1 MRYASRLL
9 IFCFKSRKICNLFT
23 RNESN
28 LKRKD
33 GVQMN
38 NKGKWYVAGVISFIV
53 AAAFVIVYFV
63 SPQLQVYATS
73 TVFENQPFYAKFN
86 ESLKKDSITNNM
98 IYIEDA
104 DGNKVKTAL
113 SIGQDGKTLVVK
125 DLPKGTYTIHIAEQA
140 FKKNVKS
147 GATVTFSV
155 VDELQAITSHDDL
168 KTYFEVIINEERMFA
183 SDDMK
188 ATEESTSADFAVSDS
203 SNTASHSETNNQVA
217 GIEEGDIAVTD
228 GQYIYSLR
236 DDTIFI
242 THATKMKVASKI
254 KLKDQ
259 YPSKLLLHDNKLIV
273 LYDQYMG
280 PTTEDHRYAGTMMTQ
295 IAIYDVTN
303 HAKPKLIREVGQEGY
318 QVGVRE
324 YGDILY
330 VVTNATPQ
338 YWIMQEGE
346 DVELRPQLFDS
357 KDEAVTHVPVDKI
370 HIFPGSNEAIYT
382 FISVI
387 DLNEYETAEMKV
399 ETYLG
404 AGSGIYMS
412 TEAIYMTAPVY
423 MPITT
428 STNAMMDSSMLVMD
442 SNTALYKF
450 TVDST
455 NIEMTARTTIE
466 GSVLNQFS
474 MDEYNGYLRVA
485 TTTGNAWGRDGDSNN
500 HLMIYD
506 ENLNEVG
513 KLTDLARGERI
524 YSARF
529 IGDKAYIVTF
539 RETDPLF
546 VIDVADPK
554 NPTVLGELKI
564 PGFSNYLHPL
574 DDTHLIGIGY
584 DTKVEVNSY
593 SKQPIVYTMGMKIS
607 LFDVTDVKNPI
618 EVDNEII
625 GGRGTYSDVQYDH
638 KALYRDPDKGH
649 YGFPISIYD
658 KDQYVGSGALVYHIT
673 SNGITLAGDF
683 VKKAQ
688 GEQYENWETI
698 VRRLLYIDNTL
709 YTIANHEITAY
720 DKQNFN
726 KKGSVVL
733 K

>member
-1 MRYASRLL
+1 M
-9 IFCFKSRKICNLFT
+9 
-23 RNESN
+23 
-28 LKRKD
+28 
-33 GVQMN
+33 QMD
-38 NKGKWYVAGVISFIV
+38 NKGKWYVGGVISFILVV
-53 AAAFVIVYFV
+53 AFAIVYFA

-73 TVFENQPFYAKFN
+73 TVFENQTFYAKFN

-98 IYIEDA
+98 IYIEDV
-104 DGNKVKTAL
+104 DGNKIKAKM
-113 SIGQDGKTLVVK
+113 SIDKDGKTLIAK
-125 DLPKGTYTIHIAEQA
+125 DLPKGTYTIHVAEKA
-140 FKKNVKS
+140 FEKNVKS
-147 GATVTFSV
+147 GTTVTFSV
-155 VDELQAITSHDDL
+155 VDKLQAITSLDDL
-168 KTYFEVIINEERMFA
+168 KTYFEAIVNEEQAFA

-188 ATEESTSADFAVSDS
+188 AKEESENFGSATSNASD
-203 SNTASHSETNNQVA
+203 TASHSETNNQVE

-236 DDTIFI
+236 DDTVFI
-242 THATKMKVASKI
+242 TDASKLKVASKI
-254 KLKDQ
+254 ELKDK
-259 YPSKLLLHDNKLIV
+259 YPSKLLIQDNKLIV
-273 LYDQYMG
+273 LYDQYIG
-280 PTTEDHRYAGTMMTQ
+280 SVTVDHHYAGTVMTQ

-303 HAKPKLIREVGQEGY
+303 RAKPKLIREVGQEGY

-324 YGDILY
+324 YDDILY
-330 VVTNATPQ
+330 VVTNMTPH
-338 YWIMQEGE
+338 YWLMREGE
-346 DVELRPQLFDS
+346 EVELRPQLFDS
-357 KDEAVTHVPVDKI
+357 KDEVLTHVPIDNI
-370 HIFPGSNEAIYT
+370 RIFPGSNEANYT
-382 FISVI
+382 IISAI

-404 AGSGIYMS
+404 SGSGIYMS

-423 MPITT
+423 MPLDV
-428 STNAMMDSSMLVMD
+428 STRSSMELSMQVMD

-450 TVDST
+450 AVDGT
-455 NIEMTARTTIE
+455 NIEMTARTMIE

-485 TTTGNAWGRDGDSNN
+485 TTTGNAWGSEGDSNN
-500 HLMIYD
+500 HLIIYD
-506 ENLNEVG
+506 DNLNEVG

-529 IGDKAYIVTF
+529 IGEKAYIVTF

-554 NPTVLGELKI
+554 NPAVLGELKI

-584 DTKVEVNSY
+584 DTKVEIDSY
-593 SKQPIVYTMGMKIS
+593 SKQSIVYTMGMKIS
-607 LFDVTDVKNPI
+607 LFDVTDVENPI

-625 GGRGTYSDVQYDH
+625 GGRGTHSDIQYDH
-638 KALYRDPDKGH
+638 KALYRNQLNGH

-658 KDQYVGSGALVYHIT
+658 EDRYVGSGALVYHIT
-673 SNGITLAGDF
+673 PEGIELAGDF

-688 GEQYENWETI
+688 GEQYEEWETMI
-698 VRRLLYIDNTL
+698 RRLLYINNTL

-726 KKGSVVL
+726 KQGSVVL

>member
-1 MRYASRLL
+1 
-9 IFCFKSRKICNLFT
+9 
-23 RNESN
+23 
-28 LKRKD
+28 
-33 GVQMN
+33 MN
-38 NKGKWYVAGVISFIV
+38 NMGKWYVGGVISFILV
-53 AAAFVIVYFV
+53 AAFAIVYFV

-73 TVFENQPFYAKFN
+73 TIFENQTFYAKFN
-86 ESLKKDSITNNM
+86 ESLKKDSVTNNM

-104 DGNKVKTAL
+104 DGNKIKATL
-113 SIGQDGKTLVVK
+113 SVDQDGKTLVVK
-125 DLPKGTYTIHIAEQA
+125 DLPKGKYTIHVAEKA

-147 GATVTFSV
+147 EVTVTFSV
-155 VDELQAITSHDDL
+155 VDELEAITSLDDL
-168 KTYFEVIINEERMFA
+168 KTYFEAIVNEEEQAMRRNNWEVKEESANVESETSSA
-183 SDDMK
+183 SD
-188 ATEESTSADFAVSDS
+188 
-203 SNTASHSETNNQVA
+203 TASHSETNNQVD

-236 DDTIFI
+236 DDTVFI
-242 THATKMKVASKI
+242 TDTAKMKVASKI
-254 KLKDQ
+254 ELKDK
-259 YPSKLLLHDNKLIV
+259 YPSKLLIHDNKLIV
-273 LYDQYMG
+273 LYDRYIG
-280 PTTEDHRYAGTMMTQ
+280 SVTEDHRYAGTVMTQ

-303 HAKPKLIREVGQEGY
+303 RAKPKLIREVGQEGY

-324 YGDILY
+324 YDDILY
-330 VVTNATPQ
+330 VVTNMTPH
-338 YWIMQEGE
+338 YWLIREGE
-346 DVELRPQLFDS
+346 EVELRPQLYDS
-357 KDEAVTHVPVDKI
+357 KDEALTHVSIDKI
-370 HIFPGSNEAIYT
+370 HIFPGSNEANYT
-382 FISVI
+382 IISAI

-423 MPITT
+423 TPLVA
-428 STNAMMDSSMLVMD
+428 STRSSMDLSMLVRD
-442 SNTALYKF
+442 NNTDLYKF
-450 TVDST
+450 AVDGT
-455 NIEMTARTTIE
+455 KVEMTARTTIE

-485 TTTGNAWGRDGDSNN
+485 TTTGNAWGSDGDSNN
-500 HLMIYD
+500 NLMIYD
-506 ENLNEVG
+506 GNLNEVG

-529 IGDKAYIVTF
+529 MGDKAYIVTF

-554 NPTVLGELKI
+554 NPVVLGELKI

-607 LFDVTDVKNPI
+607 LFDVTDVDNPI

-638 KALYRDPDKGH
+638 KALYRDQANGH

-658 KDQYVGSGALVYHIT
+658 EEKYIGSGALVYHIT
-673 SNGITLAGDF
+673 PNGIELAGDF

-688 GEQYENWETI
+688 GEQYEDWETM

-720 DKQNFN
+720 DKQKFE
-726 KKGSVVL
+726 KRGSVVL

>member
-1 MRYASRLL
+1 MQ
-9 IFCFKSRKICNLFT
+9 
-23 RNESN
+23 
-28 LKRKD
+28 
-33 GVQMN
+33 VN
-38 NKGKWYVAGVISFIV
+38 NKGKWYVGGVISFILV
-53 AAAFVIVYFV
+53 AAFAIAYFV

-73 TVFENQPFYAKFN
+73 TVFENQTFYAKFN
-86 ESLKKDSITNNM
+86 ESLKKDSITKNM

-104 DGNKVKTAL
+104 DSNKIKATL
-113 SIGQDGKTLVVK
+113 SIDQDGKTLVVD
-125 DLPKGTYTIHIAEQA
+125 DLPKGTYTIHVTEKA

-147 GATVTFSV
+147 GATVPFSV
-155 VDELQAITSHDDL
+155 VDELEAITSIDDL
-168 KTYFEVIINEERMFA
+168 KAYFEAIINEEQVFV
-183 SDDMK
+183 SNDMK
-188 ATEESTSADFAVSDS
+188 ATEESANSDS
-203 SNTASHSETNNQVA
+203 ATSGASDTASHSETNNQVE

-236 DDTIFI
+236 DDTVFI
-242 THATKMKVASKI
+242 TDTVKMKVASKI
-254 KLKDQ
+254 ELKDK
-259 YPSKLLLHDNKLIV
+259 YPSKLLIHDNKLIV

-280 PTTEDHRYAGTMMTQ
+280 PTTEDHRYAGTVMTR
-295 IAIYDVTN
+295 IAIYDVAN
-303 HAKPKLIREVGQEGY
+303 HEKPTLIREVGQEGY

-324 YGDILY
+324 YDDILY
-330 VVTNATPQ
+330 VVTNAMPN
-338 YWIMQEGE
+338 YWLMREGE
-346 DVELRPQLFDS
+346 EVELRPQLFDS
-357 KDEAVTHVPVDKI
+357 KDEALTHVPIDKI
-370 HIFPGSNEAIYT
+370 SIFPGSNEANYT
-382 FISVI
+382 IISAI

-404 AGSGIYMS
+404 SGSGIYMS

-423 MPITT
+423 MPIAA
-428 STNAMMDSSMLVMD
+428 STDLAMDSAMLVMNN
-442 SNTALYKF
+442 NTELYKF
-450 TVDST
+450 AVDGT

-485 TTTGNAWGRDGDSNN
+485 TTTGNAWGSEGDSNN
-500 HLMIYD
+500 NLMIYD

-529 IGDKAYIVTF
+529 MGEKAYIVTF

-574 DDTHLIGIGY
+574 DESHLIGIGY
-584 DTKVEVNSY
+584 DTKVEVDSY

-607 LFDVTDVKNPI
+607 LFDVTDVDNPI

-625 GGRGTYSDVQYDH
+625 GGRGTHSDVQYDH
-638 KALYRDPDKGH
+638 KALYRDQEKGH

-658 KDQYVGSGALVYHIT
+658 EEKYIGSGALVYHIT
-673 SNGITLAGDF
+673 PKGIELAGDF

-688 GEQYENWETI
+688 GEQYEDWEKMI
-698 VRRLLYIDNTL
+698 RRLLYVDNTL
-709 YTIANHEITAY
+709 YTIANQEITAY

-726 KKGSVVL
+726 KQGNVL
-733 K
+733 LK

>member
-1 MRYASRLL
+1 
-9 IFCFKSRKICNLFT
+9 
-23 RNESN
+23 
-28 LKRKD
+28 
-33 GVQMN
+33 MN
-38 NKGKWYVAGVISFIV
+38 KKGKWYVAGVISFMV

-73 TVFENQPFYAKFN
+73 TVFENEPFYAKFN
-86 ESLKKDSITNNM
+86 ESLKKKSVTNNM

-113 SIGQDGKTLVVK
+113 SISQDGKTLVVK
-125 DLPKGTYTIHIAEQA
+125 DLPKGIYTIHVTEQA
-140 FKKNVKS
+140 FKKKVKS

-155 VDELQAITSHDDL
+155 VDELQEITSLDDL
-168 KTYFEVIINEERMFA
+168 KTYFEMFMNKERVFVSNE
-183 SDDMK
+183 MK
-188 ATEESTSADFAVSDS
+188 DTAESTSADFAVSDS
-203 SNTASHSETNNQVA
+203 ANSASHSATNNQVE
-217 GIEEGDIAVTD
+217 GIEEGDVVVTD

-273 LYDQYMG
+273 LYDQYIG
-280 PTTEDHRYAGTMMTQ
+280 STTEDHRYAGKIMTQ
-295 IAIYDVTN
+295 IAIYDVTD
-303 HAKPKLIREVGQEGY
+303 HEKPTLIREVGQEGY

-324 YGDILY
+324 YDDILY

-338 YWIMQEGE
+338 YWIMEEEE

-357 KDEAVTHVPVDKI
+357 KDEALTHVPVNKI
-370 HIFPGSNEAIYT
+370 RIFPGSNEANYT
-382 FISVI
+382 IISAI
-387 DLNEYETAEMKV
+387 DLNEYETADMKV

-423 MPITT
+423 IPIAT
-428 STNAMMDSSMLVMD
+428 STNAMMDSSMLAMD

-450 TVDST
+450 TVEGT
-455 NIEMTARTTIE
+455 NIDMTARTTIE

-485 TTTGNAWGRDGDSNN
+485 TTTGNAWGNGGDSNN
-500 HLMIYD
+500 HLLVYD
-506 ENLNEVG
+506 EKLNEVG

-529 IGDKAYIVTF
+529 MGDKAYIVTF

-554 NPTVLGELKI
+554 NPAVLGELKI

-574 DDTHLIGIGY
+574 DESHLIGIGY
-584 DTKVEVNSY
+584 DTKVEVDSY
-593 SKQPIVYTMGMKIS
+593 SKRPIVYTMGMKIS
-607 LFDVTDVKNPI
+607 LFDVTDVNHPI

-625 GGRGTYSDVQYDH
+625 GGRGTYSDVQHDH
-638 KALYRDPDKGH
+638 KALYRDEAKGH
-649 YGFPISIYD
+649 YGFPISIYNE
-658 KDQYVGSGALVYHIT
+658 DQFVGSGALVYHIT
-673 SNGITLAGDF
+673 PKGIELAGDL

-688 GEQYENWETI
+688 GEQYEEWETM

-709 YTIANHEITAY
+709 YVIANHEITAY

-726 KKGSVVL
+726 KQGNIVL

>member
-1 MRYASRLL
+1 MRN
-9 IFCFKSRKICNLFT
+9 K
-23 RNESN
+23 SN

-33 GVQMN
+33 GVRMN
-38 NKGKWYVAGVISFIV
+38 NKGKWYVSGVIAFIIV
-53 AAAFVIVYFV
+53 AAFAIVYFV

-73 TVFENQPFYAKFN
+73 TVFENQPFYVKFN
-86 ESLKKDSITNNM
+86 ESLKKESITKNM

-104 DGNKVKTAL
+104 NGNKIKATI
-113 SIGQDGKTLVVK
+113 SIDNNGKTLVVK
-125 DLPKGTYTIHIAEQA
+125 DLSKGTYKIHVTEKA
-140 FKKNVKS
+140 FKKSVKS
-147 GATVTFSV
+147 GATVPFSV
-155 VDELQAITSHDDL
+155 VDKLEAITSLDDL
-168 KTYFEVIINEERMFA
+168 KTYFEAIVNEENQVMGNNNWGVEEDSLKVESESS
-183 SDDMK
+183 SD
-188 ATEESTSADFAVSDS
+188 AD
-203 SNTASHSETNNQVA
+203 TASHSETNNQVE

-242 THATKMKVASKI
+242 TDTVKMKVASKI
-254 KLKDQ
+254 KLKDK
-259 YPSKLLLHDNKLIV
+259 YPSKLLIHDHKLIV

-280 PTTEDHRYAGTMMTQ
+280 SVIEDHRYAGTVMTR

-303 HAKPKLIREVGQEGY
+303 HEKPTLIREVGQEGY

-324 YGDILY
+324 YDDILY
-330 VVTNATPQ
+330 VVTNAIPH
-338 YWIMQEGE
+338 YWLMREGE
-346 DVELRPQLFDS
+346 EVELRPQLFDS
-357 KDEAVTHVPVDKI
+357 KDEALTHVPVDKI
-370 HIFPGSNEAIYT
+370 SIFPGSNEANYT
-382 FISVI
+382 IISAI

-423 MPITT
+423 MPLAASTGLAMDT
-428 STNAMMDSSMLVMD
+428 SMVAMNN
-442 SNTALYKF
+442 NTELYKF
-450 TVDST
+450 AVDGT

-485 TTTGNAWGRDGDSNN
+485 TTTGSAWGSEGNSNN
-500 HLMIYD
+500 HLIIYD
-506 ENLNEVG
+506 EMLNEVG

-529 IGDKAYIVTF
+529 MGDKAYIVTF

-554 NPTVLGELKI
+554 NPAVLGELKI

-574 DDTHLIGIGY
+574 DESHLIGIGY
-584 DTKVEVNSY
+584 DTKVEVDSY
-593 SKQPIVYTMGMKIS
+593 SKRPIVYTMGMKIS
-607 LFDVTDVKNPI
+607 LFDVTDVDNPV

-625 GGRGTYSDVQYDH
+625 GGRGTYSDVQHDH
-638 KALYRDPDKGH
+638 KALYREQKMGH
-649 YGFPISIYD
+649 YGFPISIYNE
-658 KDQYVGSGALVYHIT
+658 DQYIGSGALVYHIT
-673 SNGITLAGDF
+673 PKGIELVGDF

-688 GEQYENWETI
+688 GEQYEEWETM

-709 YTIANHEITAY
+709 YIIANHEITAY
-720 DKQNFN
+720 DKQNF
-726 KKGSVVL
+726 KKQGSIGL

>member
-1 MRYASRLL
+1 
-9 IFCFKSRKICNLFT
+9 
-23 RNESN
+23 
-28 LKRKD
+28 
-33 GVQMN
+33 MN
-38 NKGKWYVAGVISFIV
+38 NKGKWYVGGVISFILV
-53 AAAFVIVYFV
+53 AAFAIVYFV
-63 SPQLQVYATS
+63 NPQLQVYATS
-73 TVFENQPFYAKFN
+73 TVFENQTFYAKFN
-86 ESLKKDSITNNM
+86 ESLKKDSITKNM

-104 DGNKVKTAL
+104 DGNKIKATL
-113 SIGQDGKTLVVK
+113 SIDQDGKTLVVD
-125 DLPKGTYTIHIAEQA
+125 DLPKGTYTIHVTEKA

-147 GATVTFSV
+147 GATVPFSV
-155 VDELQAITSHDDL
+155 VDELEAITSIDDL
-168 KTYFEVIINEERMFA
+168 KTYFEAIINEEQVFV
-183 SDDMK
+183 SNDMK
-188 ATEESTSADFAVSDS
+188 ATEESANSDS
-203 SNTASHSETNNQVA
+203 ATSGASDTASHSETNNQVE

-236 DDTIFI
+236 DDTVFI
-242 THATKMKVASKI
+242 TDTVKMKVASKI
-254 KLKDQ
+254 ELKDK
-259 YPSKLLLHDNKLIV
+259 YPSKLLIHDNKLIV
-273 LYDQYMG
+273 LYDQYIG
-280 PTTEDHRYAGTMMTQ
+280 SVTEDHRYAGIIMTQ
-295 IAIYDVTN
+295 IAIYGVAN
-303 HAKPKLIREVGQEGY
+303 HEKPTLIREVGQEGY

-324 YGDILY
+324 YDDILY
-330 VVTNATPQ
+330 VVTNAMPN
-338 YWIMQEGE
+338 YWLMREGE
-346 DVELRPQLFDS
+346 EVELRPQLFDS
-357 KDEAVTHVPVDKI
+357 KDEALTHVAIDKI
-370 HIFPGSNEAIYT
+370 SIFPGSNEANYT
-382 FISVI
+382 IISAI

-423 MPITT
+423 MPLAA
-428 STNAMMDSSMLVMD
+428 STDLAMNSAMLVMNN
-442 SNTALYKF
+442 NTELYKF
-450 TVDST
+450 AVDGT

-485 TTTGNAWGRDGDSNN
+485 TTTGNAWGSEGDSNN
-500 HLMIYD
+500 NLMIYD

-529 IGDKAYIVTF
+529 MGEKAYIVTF

-564 PGFSNYLHPL
+564 TGFSNYLHPL

-584 DTKVEVNSY
+584 DTKVEIDSY

-607 LFDVTDVKNPI
+607 LFDVTDVDNPI

-625 GGRGTYSDVQYDH
+625 GGRGTYSDVQHDH
-638 KALYRDPDKGH
+638 KALYRDQANGH

-658 KDQYVGSGALVYHIT
+658 EDQYVGSGALVYHIT
-673 SNGITLAGDF
+673 PKGIELAGDF

-688 GEQYENWETI
+688 GEQYEEWETM

-720 DKQNFN
+720 NKQNFN
-726 KKGSVVL
+726 KQGSIVL

>member
-1 MRYASRLL
+1 MQ
-9 IFCFKSRKICNLFT
+9 
-23 RNESN
+23 
-28 LKRKD
+28 
-33 GVQMN
+33 VN
-38 NKGKWYVAGVISFIV
+38 NKGKRYVGGVISFILV
-53 AAAFVIVYFV
+53 AAFAIAYFI

-73 TVFENQPFYAKFN
+73 TVFENQTFYAKFN
-86 ESLKKDSITNNM
+86 ESLKKDSITKNM

-104 DGNKVKTAL
+104 DSNKIKATL
-113 SIGQDGKTLVVK
+113 SIDQDGKTLVVD
-125 DLPKGTYTIHIAEQA
+125 DLPKGTYTIHVTEKA

-147 GATVTFSV
+147 GATVPFSV
-155 VDELQAITSHDDL
+155 VDELEAITSIDDL
-168 KTYFEVIINEERMFA
+168 KTYFEAIINEEQVFV
-183 SDDMK
+183 SNDMK
-188 ATEESTSADFAVSDS
+188 ATEESANSDS
-203 SNTASHSETNNQVA
+203 ATSGASDTASHSETNNQVE

-236 DDTIFI
+236 DDTVFI
-242 THATKMKVASKI
+242 TDTAKMKVASKI
-254 KLKDQ
+254 ELKDK
-259 YPSKLLLHDNKLIV
+259 YPSKLLIHDNKLIV

-280 PTTEDHRYAGTMMTQ
+280 PTTEDHRYAGTVMTR
-295 IAIYDVTN
+295 IAIYDVAN
-303 HAKPKLIREVGQEGY
+303 HEKPTLIREVGQEGY

-324 YGDILY
+324 YDDILY
-330 VVTNATPQ
+330 VVTNAMPN
-338 YWIMQEGE
+338 YWLMREGE
-346 DVELRPQLFDS
+346 EVELRPQLFDS
-357 KDEAVTHVPVDKI
+357 KDEALTHVAIDKI
-370 HIFPGSNEAIYT
+370 SIFPGSNEANYT
-382 FISVI
+382 IISAI

-423 MPITT
+423 MPLAA
-428 STNAMMDSSMLVMD
+428 STDLAMNSAMLVMNN
-442 SNTALYKF
+442 NTELYKF
-450 TVDST
+450 AVDGT

-485 TTTGNAWGRDGDSNN
+485 TTTGNAWGSEGDSNN
-500 HLMIYD
+500 NLMIYD

-529 IGDKAYIVTF
+529 MGEKAYIVTF

-584 DTKVEVNSY
+584 DTKVEIDSY

-607 LFDVTDVKNPI
+607 LFDVTDVDNPI

-625 GGRGTYSDVQYDH
+625 GGRGTYSDVQHDH
-638 KALYRDPDKGH
+638 KALYRDQANGH

-658 KDQYVGSGALVYHIT
+658 EEKYVGSGALVYHIT
-673 SNGITLAGDF
+673 PKGIELAGDF

-688 GEQYENWETI
+688 GEQYEEWETM

-720 DKQNFN
+720 NKQNFN
-726 KKGSVVL
+726 KQGSIVL

>member
-1 MRYASRLL
+1 MQ
-9 IFCFKSRKICNLFT
+9 
-23 RNESN
+23 
-28 LKRKD
+28 
-33 GVQMN
+33 VN
-38 NKGKWYVAGVISFIV
+38 NKGKWYVGGVISFILV
-53 AAAFVIVYFV
+53 AAFAIAYFI

-73 TVFENQPFYAKFN
+73 TVFENQTFYAKFN
-86 ESLKKDSITNNM
+86 ESLKKQSLKNNL

-104 DGNKVKTAL
+104 DGNKIKATL
-113 SIGQDGKTLVVK
+113 SINQDSKTLVVE
-125 DLPKGTYTIHIAEQA
+125 DLPKGTYTIHVAEKA
-140 FKKNVKS
+140 FKKKVKS

-155 VDELQAITSHDDL
+155 VDELQAITSINDL
-168 KTYFEVIINEERMFA
+168 KTYFEAIINEEQVFIRN
-183 SDDMK
+183 DMK
-188 ATEESTSADFAVSDS
+188 ATEESANSESETSGASD
-203 SNTASHSETNNQVA
+203 TASQSETNNQVE

-236 DDTIFI
+236 DNIVFI
-242 THATKMKVASKI
+242 TDTVKMKVASKI
-254 KLKDQ
+254 ELKDKS
-259 YPSKLLLHDNKLIV
+259 PSKLLIHDNKLIV
-273 LYDQYMG
+273 LYDQYIGAM
-280 PTTEDHRYAGTMMTQ
+280 TEEDHHYAGAGTVMTQ

-324 YGDILY
+324 YNDVLY
-330 VVTNATPQ
+330 VVTNTTPQ
-338 YWIMQEGE
+338 YWLMAEGE
-346 DVELRPQLFDS
+346 EVELRPQLFDS
-357 KDEAVTHVPVDKI
+357 KDEALTHVPIDNI
-370 HIFPGSNEAIYT
+370 RIFPGSNEANYT
-382 FISVI
+382 IISAI

-399 ETYLG
+399 KTYLG
-404 AGSGIYMS
+404 SGSGIYMS

-423 MPITT
+423 MPLAA
-428 STNAMMDSSMLVMD
+428 STRSAMDLSMLVMD
-442 SNTALYKF
+442 NNTELYKF
-450 TVDST
+450 AVDGT

-474 MDEYNGYLRVA
+474 MDEYEGYLRVA
-485 TTTGNAWGRDGDSNN
+485 TTTGNAWGSEGDSNN
-500 HLMIYD
+500 NLMIYD

-529 IGDKAYIVTF
+529 MGEKAYIVTF

-584 DTKVEVNSY
+584 DTKVEIDSY

-607 LFDVTDVKNPI
+607 LFDVTDVENPI

-625 GGRGTYSDVQYDH
+625 GGRGTYSEVQHDH
-638 KALYRDPDKGH
+638 KALYRDQKKGH

-658 KDQYVGSGALVYHIT
+658 EDQYVGSGALVYHIT
-673 SNGITLAGDF
+673 PKGIELAGDF

-688 GEQYENWETI
+688 GEQYEDWETTI
-698 VRRLLYIDNTL
+698 RRLLYIDNTL

-720 DKQNFN
+720 NKQNFN
-726 KKGSVVL
+726 KQGSIVL

>member
-1 MRYASRLL
+1 MQ
-9 IFCFKSRKICNLFT
+9 
-23 RNESN
+23 
-28 LKRKD
+28 
-33 GVQMN
+33 VN
-38 NKGKWYVAGVISFIV
+38 NKGKWYVGGVISFILV
-53 AAAFVIVYFV
+53 AAFAIAYFI

-73 TVFENQPFYAKFN
+73 TVFENQTFYAKFN
-86 ESLKKDSITNNM
+86 ESLKKQSLKNNM

-104 DGNKVKTAL
+104 DGNKIKATL
-113 SIGQDGKTLVVK
+113 SINQDSKTLVVE
-125 DLPKGTYTIHIAEQA
+125 DLPKGTYTIHIAEKA
-140 FKKNVKS
+140 FKKNIKS

-155 VDELQAITSHDDL
+155 VDELQAITSIDDL
-168 KTYFEVIINEERMFA
+168 KAYFEAIINEEQVFVRN
-183 SDDMK
+183 DMK
-188 ATEESTSADFAVSDS
+188 ATEESANSDS
-203 SNTASHSETNNQVA
+203 ATSGALETESHSETNNQVE

-236 DDTIFI
+236 DDTVFI
-242 THATKMKVASKI
+242 TDTVKMKVASKI
-254 KLKDQ
+254 ELKDK
-259 YPSKLLLHDNKLIV
+259 YPSKLLIHDNKLIV

-280 PTTEDHRYAGTMMTQ
+280 PTTEDHRYAGTVMTR
-295 IAIYDVTN
+295 IAIYDVAN
-303 HAKPKLIREVGQEGY
+303 HEKPTLIREVGQEGY

-324 YGDILY
+324 YDDILY
-330 VVTNATPQ
+330 VVTNTVPN
-338 YWIMQEGE
+338 YWLMREGE
-346 DVELRPQLFDS
+346 EVELRPQLFDS
-357 KDEAVTHVPVDKI
+357 KDEALTHVAIDKI
-370 HIFPGSNEAIYT
+370 SIFPGSNEANYT
-382 FISVI
+382 IISAI

-399 ETYLG
+399 KTYLG
-404 AGSGIYMS
+404 SGSGIYMS

-423 MPITT
+423 MPLAA
-428 STNAMMDSSMLVMD
+428 STDLAMDSAMLVMNN
-442 SNTALYKF
+442 NTELYKF
-450 TVDST
+450 AVDGT

-474 MDEYNGYLRVA
+474 MDEYEGYLRVA
-485 TTTGNAWGRDGDSNN
+485 TTTGNAWGSEGDSNN
-500 HLMIYD
+500 NLMIYD

-529 IGDKAYIVTF
+529 MGEKAYIVTF

-584 DTKVEVNSY
+584 DTKVEIDSY

-607 LFDVTDVKNPI
+607 LFDVTDVDNPI

-625 GGRGTYSDVQYDH
+625 GGRGTYSDVQHDH
-638 KALYRDPDKGH
+638 KALYRDQANGH

-658 KDQYVGSGALVYHIT
+658 EEKYVGSGALVYHIT
-673 SNGITLAGDF
+673 PKGIELAGDF

-688 GEQYENWETI
+688 GEQYEEWETM

-720 DKQNFN
+720 NKQNFN
-726 KKGSVVL
+726 KQGSVVL

>member
-1 MRYASRLL
+1 M
-9 IFCFKSRKICNLFT
+9 
-23 RNESN
+23 
-28 LKRKD
+28 
-33 GVQMN
+33 
-38 NKGKWYVAGVISFIV
+38 GKWYVGGVISFILV
-53 AAAFVIVYFV
+53 AAFAIVYFV
-63 SPQLQVYATS
+63 NPQLQVYATS
-73 TVFENQPFYAKFN
+73 TVFENQTFYAKFN
-86 ESLKKDSITNNM
+86 ESLKKDSITKNM

-104 DGNKVKTAL
+104 DGNKIKATL
-113 SIGQDGKTLVVK
+113 SINQDSKTLVVD
-125 DLPKGTYTIHIAEQA
+125 DLPKGTYMIHVTEKA

-147 GATVTFSV
+147 GAAVPFSV
-155 VDELQAITSHDDL
+155 VDELEAITSIDDL
-168 KTYFEVIINEERMFA
+168 KTYFEAIINEEQVFIRNG
-183 SDDMK
+183 MK
-188 ATEESTSADFAVSDS
+188 ATEESANSESETSGASD
-203 SNTASHSETNNQVA
+203 TASQSETNNQVE

-236 DDTIFI
+236 DDTVFI
-242 THATKMKVASKI
+242 TDTAKMKVASKI
-254 KLKDQ
+254 ELKDK
-259 YPSKLLLHDNKLIV
+259 YPSKLLIHDNKLIV

-280 PTTEDHRYAGTMMTQ
+280 PTTEDHRYAGTVMTR
-295 IAIYDVTN
+295 IAIYDVAN
-303 HAKPKLIREVGQEGY
+303 HEKPTLIREVGQEGY

-324 YGDILY
+324 YDDILY
-330 VVTNATPQ
+330 VVTNAMPN
-338 YWIMQEGE
+338 YWLMREGE
-346 DVELRPQLFDS
+346 EVELRPQLFDS
-357 KDEAVTHVPVDKI
+357 KDEALTHVAIDKI
-370 HIFPGSNEAIYT
+370 SIFPGSNEANYT
-382 FISVI
+382 IISAI

-423 MPITT
+423 MPLAA
-428 STNAMMDSSMLVMD
+428 STDLAMNSAMLVMNN
-442 SNTALYKF
+442 NTELYKF
-450 TVDST
+450 AVDGT

-474 MDEYNGYLRVA
+474 MDEYEGYLRVA
-485 TTTGNAWGRDGDSNN
+485 TTTGNAWGSEGDSNN
-500 HLMIYD
+500 NLMIYD

-529 IGDKAYIVTF
+529 MGEKAYIVTF

-584 DTKVEVNSY
+584 DTKVEIDSY

-607 LFDVTDVKNPI
+607 LFDVTDVDNPI

-625 GGRGTYSDVQYDH
+625 GGRGTYSDVQHDH
-638 KALYRDPDKGH
+638 KALYRDQANGH

-658 KDQYVGSGALVYHIT
+658 EEKYVGSGALVYHIT
-673 SNGITLAGDF
+673 PKGIELAGDF

-688 GEQYENWETI
+688 GEQYEEWETM

-720 DKQNFN
+720 NKQNFN
-726 KKGSVVL
+726 KQGSIVL

>member
-1 MRYASRLL
+1 M
-9 IFCFKSRKICNLFT
+9 
-23 RNESN
+23 
-28 LKRKD
+28 
-33 GVQMN
+33 
-38 NKGKWYVAGVISFIV
+38 GKWYVGGVISFILV
-53 AAAFVIVYFV
+53 AAFAIAYFI

-73 TVFENQPFYAKFN
+73 TVFENQTFYAKFN
-86 ESLKKDSITNNM
+86 ESLKKDSITKNM

-104 DGNKVKTAL
+104 DSNKIKATL
-113 SIGQDGKTLVVK
+113 SIDQDGKTLVVD
-125 DLPKGTYTIHIAEQA
+125 DLPKGTYTIHVTEKA

-155 VDELQAITSHDDL
+155 VDELEAITSIDDL
-168 KTYFEVIINEERMFA
+168 KTYFEAIINEEQVFV
-183 SDDMK
+183 SNDMK
-188 ATEESTSADFAVSDS
+188 ATEESANSDS
-203 SNTASHSETNNQVA
+203 ATSSAADTASHSETNNQVA

-236 DDTIFI
+236 DDTVFI
-242 THATKMKVASKI
+242 TNTEKMKVASKI
-254 KLKDQ
+254 ELKDK
-259 YPSKLLLHDNKLIV
+259 YPSKLLIHDNKLIV

-280 PTTEDHRYAGTMMTQ
+280 PTTEDHRYAGTVMTR
-295 IAIYDVTN
+295 IAIYDVAN
-303 HAKPKLIREVGQEGY
+303 HEKPTLIREVGQEGY

-324 YGDILY
+324 YDDILY
-330 VVTNATPQ
+330 VVTNAMPN
-338 YWIMQEGE
+338 YWLMREGE
-346 DVELRPQLFDS
+346 EVELRPQLFDS
-357 KDEAVTHVPVDKI
+357 KDEALTHVAIDKI
-370 HIFPGSNEAIYT
+370 SIFPGSNEANYT
-382 FISVI
+382 IISAI

-404 AGSGIYMS
+404 AGAGIYMS

-423 MPITT
+423 MPLAA
-428 STNAMMDSSMLVMD
+428 STDLAMNSAMLVMNN
-442 SNTALYKF
+442 NTELYKF
-450 TVDST
+450 AVDGT

-485 TTTGNAWGRDGDSNN
+485 TTTGNAWGSEGDSNN
-500 HLMIYD
+500 NLMIYD

-529 IGDKAYIVTF
+529 MGEKAYIVTF

-584 DTKVEVNSY
+584 DTKVEIDSY

-607 LFDVTDVKNPI
+607 LFDVTDVDNPI

-625 GGRGTYSDVQYDH
+625 GGRGTYSDVQHDH
-638 KALYRDPDKGH
+638 KALYRDQANGH

-658 KDQYVGSGALVYHIT
+658 EEKYVGSGALVYHIT
-673 SNGITLAGDF
+673 PKGIELAGDF

-688 GEQYENWETI
+688 GEQYEEWETM

-720 DKQNFN
+720 NKQNFN
-726 KKGSVVL
+726 KQGSIVL